1 MNTKSTTKSSTAY
14 KELTEKKAKLEAEI
28 AELSGKLET
37 EKQKAMAFIEQP
49 EEVEDIKIQQ
59 DEYIPV
65 MSLLPYNLNLT
76 TKEGGQGSVKK
87 FTKFGEVKRII
98 YKDLVDILEVH
109 PEFMEAGYFYILH
122 PGFIRHH
129 GLNDVYSKILTKD
142 KIEEI
147 LLANTEECVTL
158 YSSANSGQQEI
169 IIQLLVDKVRDN
181 PNSLNLN
188 MIDKISRV
196 SKVDIIKRAED
207 SKLADPMV
215 EQQEEAETA

>member
-1 MNTKSTTKSSTAY
+1 MNTKSTTKLSTEGKIETA
-14 KELTEKKAKLEAEI
+14 KARLARLKAEI
-28 AELSGKLET
+28 AELEGNVEAAK
-37 EKQKAMAFIEQP
+37 
-49 EEVEDIKIQQ
+49 EEARTFAKPNVVDVKIQQ

-76 TKEGGQGSVKK
+76 TREGGQGSVKK

-109 PEFMEAGYFYILH
+109 PNFMEAGYFYILH

-129 GLNDVYSKILTKD
+129 GLNDIYSKILTKD

-158 YSSANSGQQEI
+158 YSSANAGQQEI

-181 PNSLNLN
+181 PESINLN

-207 SKLADPMV
+207 SKFVDPAT
-215 EQQEEAETA
+215 EQQEEAQTA